1 MNPKLAESGEEIRR
15 GEPQANI
22 VLVILVDSL
31 VNASK
36 YSSTFMDRVMR
47 CFTTKEME
55 IWQNYSKLRNKI
67 RLAKIIANLI
77 TEFGW
82 H

>member
-47 CFTTKEME
+47 CFTIKGME
-55 IWQNYSKLRNKI
+55 IWPKL
-67 RLAKIIANLI
+67 
-77 TEFGW
+77 
-82 H
+82 